1 MMSWCAESK
10 IESKGRVFLRTAG
23 FFTNVYFKVYVIFV
37 LIKEVY
43 KYLVGKIRI

>member
-1 MMSWCAESK
+1 MDY
-10 IESKGRVFLRTAG
+10 KGSLFILTAG